1 MSLKYSAQQSVF
13 AMEILLV
20 RDLYPPTLDPWHIT
34 CLPIFLYSC
43 LFMTA
48 FINMYN
54 LNCNILSLKLCELS
68 SLPTWLK
75 PNDLSN
81 KNSLFIRS
89 YPYYVQSKKPRAGGS
104 AKIHRQATI
113 WCHGYSLLFPI
124 KYNKTCFSE
133 TAINRRKS
141 DPAAQKF
148 YLSLQFSGPG
158 LGQLHGA
165 VRMLHNRHISRH
177 AHWPPCL

>member
-1 MSLKYSAQQSVF
+1 
-13 AMEILLV
+13 
-20 RDLYPPTLDPWHIT
+20 
-34 CLPIFLYSC
+34 
-43 LFMTA
+43 MTA

-104 AKIHRQATI
+104 AKVHRQATI

-148 YLSLQFSGPG
+148 YLSLQFSGAG
-158 LGQLHGA
+158 
-165 VRMLHNRHISRH
+165 SRPAARCGKDATQSSH
-177 AHWPPCL
+177 LSTRTLAAMFVIITCSK